1 MSHRGDAAR
10 LFKISKYISD
20 IEIIVK
26 RHGSPEDSLAD
37 MEGQYAIMLC
47 IAQIGE
53 LLNKIRSPEWSNR
66 LPVKYAVAFRN
77 IVVHDYEGI
86 NMNLAI
92 RTLKESIPALKI
104 IILDLIKE
112 YEITRPDNF

>member
-1 MSHRGDAAR
+1 MSRRSDTAR
-10 LFKISKYISD
+10 LLKISKYISD
-20 IEIIVK
+20 IEIIIS
-26 RHGSPEDSLAD
+26 RHSSAEASLAD
-37 MEGQYAIMLC
+37 MEGQYALMLC

-53 LLNKIRSPEWSNR
+53 LLNKIVTPEWSNR

-86 NMNLAI
+86 NINFAI
-92 RTLKESIPALKI
+92 KTLKESIPALKT

-112 YEITRPDNF
+112 YEITLPDKN